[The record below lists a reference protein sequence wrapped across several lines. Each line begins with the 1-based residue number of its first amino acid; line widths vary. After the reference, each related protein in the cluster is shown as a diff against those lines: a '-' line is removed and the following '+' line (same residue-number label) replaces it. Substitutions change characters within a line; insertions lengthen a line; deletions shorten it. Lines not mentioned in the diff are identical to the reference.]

1 MRVLKPFNTLALER
15 RAGLG
20 SAEVSSTLLAAILFT
35 GAWAAFAVIGFR
47 IALRYRPQ
55 DRQEAHN
62 DTYSV
67 YFGMVGLLYAILLAF
82 VVVVAWEQFNSAEE
96 STHTEVTRLS
106 NLFRDA
112 EPLPATDRVR
122 IQDAL
127 VVYVQNVIDREYDAM
142 AEGVSDLQTE
152 EAYEA
157 IWNGFYSTQVEGD
170 GPAATFYDSAVGRL
184 NELGEA
190 RRLRILS
197 SQSTIPLPLWVL
209 LVGGGLFTLAWLFPF
224 YMADTRV
231 QTVAIGTV
239 GAFTG
244 FVLFLI
250 YALQHPFAGDIAID
264 PAVYQSL
271 LDGWV
276 DKLSR

>member
-1 MRVLKPFNTLALER
+1 M
-15 RAGLG
+15 
-20 SAEVSSTLLAAILFT
+20 SSTLLAAILFT
-35 GAWAAFAVIGFR
+35 GAWAAVAAIGFR
-47 IALRYRPQ
+47 IALLYRPQ

-67 YFGMVGLLYAILLAF
+67 YFSMVGLLYAILLAF

-112 EPLPATDRVR
+112 EPFPPDNRDR
-122 IQDAL
+122 IQGAL
-127 VVYVQNVIDREYDAM
+127 VAYVQSVVDREYDAM
-142 AEGVSDLQTE
+142 ADGESDGLTVA
-152 EAYEA
+152 AYENV
-157 IWNGFYSTQVEGD
+157 WSSFYDTRVEGD

-190 RRLRILS
+190 RRLRLLS
-197 SQSTIPLPLWVL
+197 SQSTIPAPLWVL
-209 LVGGGLFTLAWLFPF
+209 LIGGGLFTIAWLFPF

-239 GAFTG
+239 GAFMG

-271 LDGWV
+271 LDSWQ
-276 DKLSR
+276 DNLAA

>member
-1 MRVLKPFNTLALER
+1 M
-15 RAGLG
+15 
-20 SAEVSSTLLAAILFT
+20 SSRLVAAVLFT
-35 GAWAAFAVIGFR
+35 GAWAAVAVVGFR

-62 DTYSV
+62 DTYGV
-67 YFGMVGLLYAILLAF
+67 YFSMVGLLYAILLAF

-112 EPLPATDRVR
+112 EPLPSADKER
-122 IQDAL
+122 IQQAL
-127 VVYVQNVIDREYDAM
+127 AVYVQNVIDREYDAM
-142 AEGVSDLQTE
+142 ADGQSDGPTTA
-152 EAYEA
+152 AYA
-157 IWNGFYSTQVEGD
+157 NIWNGFYDTKVEGD
-170 GPAATFYDSAVGRL
+170 GPAATFYDSAVGR
-184 NELGEA
+184 
-190 RRLRILS
+190 RRGRRGATAAHPVEPVDDS
-197 SQSTIPLPLWVL
+197 VSAVVL
-209 LVGGGLFTLAWLFPF
+209 LIGGGLFTIAWLFPF

-244 FVLFLI
+244 FVLFLV

-271 LDGWV
+271 LDSWQDMLAG
-276 DKLSR
+276 

>member
-1 MRVLKPFNTLALER
+1 
-15 RAGLG
+15 
-20 SAEVSSTLLAAILFT
+20 VSSTLLAAILFT

-47 IALRYRPQ
+47 IALLYRPQ
-55 DRQEAHN
+55 DRIEEHN
-62 DTYSV
+62 DTYGV

-82 VVVVAWEQFNSAEE
+82 VVVVAWEQFNAAEE

-106 NLFRDA
+106 NLFRDSV
-112 EPLPATDRVR
+112 PLPDDEQNR
-122 IQDAL
+122 IQNAL
-127 VVYVQNVIDREYDAM
+127 VVYVQNVVDREYDSM
-142 AEGVSDLQTE
+142 ADGEADGPTE

-157 IWNGFYSTQVEGD
+157 IWNGFYSVSPPED
-170 GPAATFYDSAVGRL
+170 GAPASFYDSAVGRL

-190 RRLRILS
+190 RRLRLLS
-197 SQSTIPLPLWVL
+197 SQSTIPLPLWIL
-209 LVGGGLFTLAWLFPF
+209 LVGGGLFTISWLFPF
-224 YMADTRV
+224 YMRDTRV
-231 QTVAIGTV
+231 QTLALGSV

-271 LDGWV
+271 LDGWQE
-276 DKLSR
+276 KLGR

>member
-1 MRVLKPFNTLALER
+1 
-15 RAGLG
+15 
-20 SAEVSSTLLAAILFT
+20 VSSTLLAAILFT

-55 DRQEAHN
+55 DRIEEHN
-62 DTYSV
+62 DTYGV
-67 YFGMVGLLYAILLAF
+67 YFSMVGLLYAILLAF

-106 NLFRDA
+106 NLFRDSV
-112 EPLPATDRVR
+112 PLNDTDQNR
-122 IQDAL
+122 IQTAL

-142 AEGVSDLQTE
+142 AEGEADVPTE

-157 IWNGFYSTQVEGD
+157 IWNGFYSAEVPGE
-170 GPAATFYDSAVGRL
+170 GPAASFYDSAVGRL

-197 SQSTIPLPLWVL
+197 SQSTIPLPLWIL
-209 LVGGGLFTLAWLFPF
+209 LIGGGVFTIGWLFPF
-224 YMADTRV
+224 YMGDTRV
-231 QTVAIGTV
+231 QTIALGSV

-264 PAVYQSL
+264 PSVYQSL
-271 LDGWV
+271 LDGWNE
-276 DKLSR
+276 KLGR

>member
-1 MRVLKPFNTLALER
+1 
-15 RAGLG
+15 
-20 SAEVSSTLLAAILFT
+20 VSSTLLAAILFT

-47 IALRYRPQ
+47 IALLYRPQ
-55 DRQEAHN
+55 DRVEAHN
-62 DTYSV
+62 DTYGV

-82 VVVVAWEQFNSAEE
+82 VVVVAWEQFNAAEE

-106 NLFRDA
+106 NLFRDS
-112 EPLPATDRVR
+112 EPLAGTDQNR
-122 IQDAL
+122 IQNAL

-142 AEGVSDLQTE
+142 ADGESDEPTE

-157 IWNGFYSTQVEGD
+157 IWNGFYNVRVEGD
-170 GPAATFYDSAVGRL
+170 GPAASFYDSAVGRL

-197 SQSTIPLPLWVL
+197 SQSTIPLPLWIL
-209 LVGGGLFTLAWLFPF
+209 LVGGGLFTISWLFPF
-224 YMADTRV
+224 YMRDTRV
-231 QTVAIGTV
+231 QTVALGSV

-271 LDGWV
+271 LDGWEE
-276 DKLSR
+276 KLAR

>member
-1 MRVLKPFNTLALER
+1 M
-15 RAGLG
+15 
-20 SAEVSSTLLAAILFT
+20 SSTILAAILFT
-35 GAWAAFAVIGFR
+35 GAWAAVAAIGFR
-47 IALRYRPQ
+47 IALLYRPQ

-62 DTYSV
+62 DTYGV
-67 YFGMVGLLYAILLAF
+67 YFSMVGLLYAILLAF

-112 EPLPATDRVR
+112 EPFPPDNRDR
-122 IQDAL
+122 IQGAL
-127 VVYVQNVIDREYDAM
+127 VAYVQSVVDREYDAM
-142 AEGVSDLQTE
+142 ADGESDGLTVA
-152 EAYEA
+152 AYENV
-157 IWNGFYSTQVEGD
+157 WSSFYDTRVEAD

-190 RRLRILS
+190 RRLRLLS
-197 SQSTIPLPLWVL
+197 SQSTIPAPLWVL
-209 LVGGGLFTLAWLFPF
+209 LIGGGLFTIAWLFPF

-239 GAFTG
+239 GAFMG

-264 PAVYQSL
+264 PGVYQSL
-271 LDGWV
+271 LDSWANTIAG
-276 DKLSR
+276 

>member
-1 MRVLKPFNTLALER
+1 M
-15 RAGLG
+15 
-20 SAEVSSTLLAAILFT
+20 SSTLVAAVLFT
-35 GAWAAFAVIGFR
+35 GAWAAVAVVGFR

-62 DTYSV
+62 DTYGV
-67 YFGMVGLLYAILLAF
+67 YFSMVGLLYAILLAF

-112 EPLPATDRVR
+112 EPLPSADKER
-122 IQDAL
+122 IQQAL
-127 VVYVQNVIDREYDAM
+127 AVYVQNVIDREYDAM
-142 AEGVSDLQTE
+142 ADGQSDGPTTA
-152 EAYEA
+152 AYA
-157 IWNGFYSTQVEGD
+157 NIWNGFYDTKVEGD

-209 LVGGGLFTLAWLFPF
+209 LIGGGLFTIAWLFPF

-244 FVLFLI
+244 FVLFLV

-271 LDGWV
+271 LDSWQDTLAG
-276 DKLSR
+276 

>member
-1 MRVLKPFNTLALER
+1 
-15 RAGLG
+15 
-20 SAEVSSTLLAAILFT
+20 VSSTLLAAVLFT
-35 GAWAAFAVIGFR
+35 GAWAAVAVVGFR

-55 DRQEAHN
+55 DRQEANN
-62 DTYSV
+62 DTYGV
-67 YFGMVGLLYAILLAF
+67 YFSMVGLLYAILLAF
-82 VVVVAWEQFNSAEE
+82 VVVVAWEQFNAAEE

-112 EPLPATDRVR
+112 EPLPSTDKER
-122 IQDAL
+122 IQQAL
-127 VVYVQNVIDREYDAM
+127 AVYVQNVIDREYDAM
-142 AEGVSDLQTE
+142 ADGQSDGPTTT
-152 EAYEA
+152 AYEN
-157 IWNGFYSTQVEGD
+157 IWNRFYDTRVEGD
-170 GPAATFYDSAVGRL
+170 GPAATFYDSAIGRL

-197 SQSTIPLPLWVL
+197 SQSTIPLPLWIL
-209 LVGGGLFTLAWLFPF
+209 LVGGGLFTIAWLFPF

-244 FVLFLI
+244 FVLFLV

-271 LDGWV
+271 LDGWQ
-276 DKLSR
+276 DKLAG

>member
-1 MRVLKPFNTLALER
+1 M
-15 RAGLG
+15 
-20 SAEVSSTLLAAILFT
+20 SSTLIAAILFT

-55 DRQEAHN
+55 DRIEEHN
-62 DTYSV
+62 DTYGV
-67 YFGMVGLLYAILLAF
+67 YFSMVGLLYAILLAF
-82 VVVVAWEQFNSAEE
+82 VVVVAWEQFNAAEE

-106 NLFRDA
+106 NLFRDTVPLEDA
-112 EPLPATDRVR
+112 EQNR
-122 IQDAL
+122 IQNAL

-142 AEGVSDLQTE
+142 AEGESDAPTE

-157 IWNGFYSTQVEGD
+157 IWNGFYNVSAPAE
-170 GPAATFYDSAVGRL
+170 GPAASFYDSAVGRL

-190 RRLRILS
+190 RRLRLLS
-197 SQSTIPLPLWVL
+197 SQSTIPLPLWTL
-209 LVGGGLFTLAWLFPF
+209 LVGGGLFTISWLFPF
-224 YMADTRV
+224 YMGDTRV
-231 QTVAIGTV
+231 QTLALGSV

-264 PAVYQSL
+264 PSVYQSL
-271 LDGWV
+271 LDGWQQ
-276 DKLSR
+276 KLGQ

>member
-1 MRVLKPFNTLALER
+1 M
-15 RAGLG
+15 
-20 SAEVSSTLLAAILFT
+20 SSTLLAAIFFT

-55 DRQEAHN
+55 DRIEAHN
-62 DTYSV
+62 DTYGV
-67 YFGMVGLLYAILLAF
+67 YFSMVGLLYAILLAF
-82 VVVVAWEQFNSAEE
+82 VVVVAWEQFNAAEE
-96 STHTEVTRLS
+96 STHTEATRLS

-112 EPLPATDRVR
+112 VPLPDADQNR
-122 IQDAL
+122 IQNAL
-127 VVYVQNVIDREYDAM
+127 VVYVENVIDREYVAM
-142 AEGVSDLQTE
+142 ADGESDGPTE

-157 IWNGFYSTQVEGD
+157 IWNGYYGVPAGLD
-170 GPAATFYDSAVGRL
+170 GPAASFYDSAVGRL

-190 RRLRILS
+190 RRLRLLS
-197 SQSTIPLPLWVL
+197 SQSTIPLPLWIL
-209 LVGGGLFTLAWLFPF
+209 LVGGGLFTISWLFPF

-231 QTVAIGTV
+231 QTLAVGSV

-250 YALQHPFAGDIAID
+250 FALQHPFAGDIAID

-271 LDGWV
+271 LDGWQ
-276 DKLSR
+276 DKLGR

>member
-1 MRVLKPFNTLALER
+1 
-15 RAGLG
+15 
-20 SAEVSSTLLAAILFT
+20 VSSTLLAAILFT
-35 GAWAAFAVIGFR
+35 GAWAAYAVIGFR

-55 DRQEAHN
+55 DRIEAHN
-62 DTYSV
+62 DTYGV
-67 YFGMVGLLYAILLAF
+67 YFSMVGLLYAILLAF

-106 NLFRDA
+106 NLFRDS
-112 EPLPATDRVR
+112 EPLPATDQNR
-122 IQDAL
+122 IQNAL

-142 AEGVSDLQTE
+142 AEGESDGPTE
-152 EAYEA
+152 AAYEA
-157 IWNGFYSTQVEGD
+157 IWNGFYNVPACLE
-170 GPAATFYDSAVGRL
+170 GPAASFYDSAVGRL

-190 RRLRILS
+190 RRLRVLS

-231 QTVAIGTV
+231 QTLAVGSV

-250 YALQHPFAGDIAID
+250 FALQHPFAGDIAID
-264 PAVYQSL
+264 PAVYQGL
-271 LDGWV
+271 LDGWQQ
-276 DKLSR
+276 KLGQ

>member
-1 MRVLKPFNTLALER
+1 
-15 RAGLG
+15 
-20 SAEVSSTLLAAILFT
+20 VSSTLLAAILFT

-47 IALRYRPQ
+47 IALLYRPQ

-62 DTYSV
+62 DTYGV

-112 EPLPATDRVR
+112 EPLPDADQNR
-122 IQDAL
+122 IQNGL
-127 VVYVQNVIDREYDAM
+127 VVYVQNVIDREYDTM
-142 AEGVSDLQTE
+142 ADGESDGPTE
-152 EAYEA
+152 AAYEA
-157 IWNGFYSTQVEGD
+157 IWTGFYSAQVEGD
-170 GPAATFYDSAVGRL
+170 GPAAVFYGSAVGRL

-197 SQSTIPLPLWVL
+197 SQSTIPLPLWIL
-209 LVGGGLFTLAWLFPF
+209 LLWGGFFTISWLFPF

-231 QTVAIGTV
+231 QTVALGSV

-264 PAVYQSL
+264 PAVYQNL
-271 LDGWV
+271 LDGWQE
-276 DKLSR
+276 KLGR

>member
-1 MRVLKPFNTLALER
+1 M
-15 RAGLG
+15 
-20 SAEVSSTLLAAILFT
+20 SSTLLAAILFT

-47 IALRYRPQ
+47 IALLYRPQ
-55 DRQEAHN
+55 DRVEAHN
-62 DTYSV
+62 DTYGV
-67 YFGMVGLLYAILLAF
+67 YFSMVGLLYAILLAF

-106 NLFRDA
+106 NLFRDS
-112 EPLPATDRVR
+112 EPLPDTDQNR
-122 IQDAL
+122 IQNAL
-127 VVYVQNVIDREYDAM
+127 VVYVQNVIDREYDSM
-142 AEGVSDLQTE
+142 AEGESDGPTE

-157 IWNGFYSTQVEGD
+157 IWNGFYTADVPAE
-170 GPAATFYDSAVGRL
+170 GPAASFYDSAVGRL

-190 RRLRILS
+190 RRLRVLS

-209 LVGGGLFTLAWLFPF
+209 LVGGGLFTLSWLFPF

-231 QTVAIGTV
+231 QTLAVGSV

-264 PAVYQSL
+264 PAVYQGL
-271 LDGWV
+271 LDGWQQ
-276 DKLSR
+276 KLGQ

>member
-1 MRVLKPFNTLALER
+1 M
-15 RAGLG
+15 
-20 SAEVSSTLLAAILFT
+20 SSTLLAAILFT
-35 GAWAAFAVIGFR
+35 GAWAAYAVIGFR

-55 DRQEAHN
+55 DRIEEHN
-62 DTYSV
+62 ETYGV
-67 YFGMVGLLYAILLAF
+67 YFSMVGLLYAILLAF

-106 NLFRDA
+106 NLFRDS
-112 EPLPATDRVR
+112 EPLPDTDQNR
-122 IQDAL
+122 IQNAL
-127 VVYVQNVIDREYDAM
+127 VVYVQNVIDREYDTM
-142 AEGVSDLQTE
+142 ADGESDRPTE

-157 IWNGFYSTQVEGD
+157 IWTGFYNVPAGLE
-170 GPAATFYDSAVGRL
+170 GPAASFYDSAVGRL

-197 SQSTIPLPLWVL
+197 SQSTIPLPLWIL
-209 LVGGGLFTLAWLFPF
+209 LIGGGLFTIGWLFPF
-224 YMADTRV
+224 YMGDTRV
-231 QTVAIGTV
+231 QTIALGSV

-264 PAVYQSL
+264 PSVYQSL
-271 LDGWV
+271 LDGWQE
-276 DKLSR
+276 KLGR